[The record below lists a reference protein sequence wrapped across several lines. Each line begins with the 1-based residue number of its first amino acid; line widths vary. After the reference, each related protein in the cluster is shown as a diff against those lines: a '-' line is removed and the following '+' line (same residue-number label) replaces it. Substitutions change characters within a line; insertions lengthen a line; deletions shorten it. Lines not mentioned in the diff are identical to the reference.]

1 MEQFINHNGTILAA
15 DHPVFLYNNR
25 GFCYGDAIFETI
37 RIANYKPQFLKEH
50 FQRLFWGISLF
61 KMQMEEQLNQSFFEG
76 AIIEL
81 AKKNNLNADGRAK
94 LTIYRNQGGLYSPE
108 NNTISYLIE
117 ISTLL
122 TDGYKLNIKGFN
134 IDLYTEIKKSQ
145 NILSSIKSNN
155 CAIYIMAS
163 IYKKQNLL
171 DECILFN
178 DKGCITE
185 AISSNIFVVKNG
197 VLYTPEISSGCIE
210 GVMRK
215 KIIDIARD
223 NHIEVYELSMLPNV
237 LLEAEELFLT
247 NAISGIQ
254 WVLAYKQKK
263 YINTTA
269 IRLIEKLNEL
279 IY

>member
-15 DHPVFLYNNR
+15 DQTVFLYNNR

-37 RIANYKPQFLKEH
+37 RIANHKPQFLKEH

-61 KMQMEEQLNQSFFEG
+61 KMQMEEQLNQSFFED

-171 DECILFN
+171 DEFILFN